1 MNTITTAFGGLG
13 NFGTYLNCIPALEV
27 ILLGWGDVIQ
37 VKLKELVITNFVP
50 LVMQSSTPSTHQHTP
65 TQHARPST
73 PTPTPHTHIHHKQHF
88 SIAVCGITKRICT
101 MFKLKSLEYGECCCV
116 LCCMVMHAVACLP
129 CVVCGV
135 R

>member
-65 TQHARPST
+65 TQHAHPST
-73 PTPTPHTHIHHKQHF
+73 PTPTPHTHTSRTAFLHRCLQNHEAIMHNVQVK
-88 SIAVCGITKRICT
+88 IT
-101 MFKLKSLEYGECCCV
+101 
-116 LCCMVMHAVACLP
+116 
-129 CVVCGV
+129 
-135 R
+135 